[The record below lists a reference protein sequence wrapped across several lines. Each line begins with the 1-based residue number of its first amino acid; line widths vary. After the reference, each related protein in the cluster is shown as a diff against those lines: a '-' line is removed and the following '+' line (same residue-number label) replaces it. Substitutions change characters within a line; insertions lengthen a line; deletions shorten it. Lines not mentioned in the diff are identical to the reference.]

1 MMPRS
6 HGIAALLGEASYQRR
21 HWPDAA
27 VYRIVLA
34 GRVILDRCN
43 TAR

>member
-6 HGIAALLGEASYQRR
+6 HGIAALLGEARYRGRR
-21 HWPDAA
+21 YPDAS